1 MATSQP
7 IRVAIIGTAKRPSY
21 LYGPLLKGLP
31 EEVELVA
38 VWGRNT
44 GAVRQLGKSLGT
56 PWYTDLARL
65 VQATAPQISIL
76 SWSNILVRSSRHLLS
91 GQSPKGLLILNG

>member
-31 EEVELVA
+31 EEVGLVA

-56 PWYTDLARL
+56 PQYTARTDEI
-65 VQATAPQISIL
+65 VHVFRPC
-76 SWSNILVRSSRHLLS
+76 R
-91 GQSPKGLLILNG
+91 PLIGAKRR